1 MIKIGDFSKLA
12 HVTVKT
18 LRHYDELGLLR
29 PVWIDRYT
37 SYRYYALEQL
47 PRLNRILALKDLGF
61 SLEQIGELLHG
72 ELSPDRL
79 RLLFD
84 RKQAELQ
91 NRLQAEQARLARV
104 EQRLHQ
110 IEREGCMPAYEV
122 TLKALPAIPVASLRA
137 MIPVLA
143 ELPQQA
149 GLMRALINQFVQQNK
164 LHPAGA
170 WLTIFHGPDY
180 AERNLDVEVALPL
193 DELPGKPVAAGNRH
207 IALSM
212 LPAVEQ
218 AASVLVPANDNPDDA
233 YTALYTWAEQ
243 ASYVTGSPLR
253 EVLLQDPAPAANA
266 PTQTVTFTEMQIPI
280 TSKLIYQQ
288 SYFSSPYRKEAEM
301 EPKFV
306 SLPAFTLVGMPY
318 VGKNE
323 NQEIAQMWGVFN
335 QQEQNIQH
343 AVRDAAYGLCTIQPG
358 LPEGTFEYVASF
370 KVEKAEGVPEGMVVR
385 EVPAQQYAVFTHIGA
400 LEKLCDTYNYIY
412 QVWIPKSGYQAADNF
427 DFEYYDEAFKDF
439 SPDSRF
445 YIYVPVKK

>member
-37 SYRYYALEQL
+37 SYRYYDLGQL

-61 SLEQIGELLHG
+61 SLEQIGELLH
-72 ELSPDRL
+72 ENLPPDRL

-84 RKQAELQ
+84 RKQAELHSH
-91 NRLQAEQARLARV
+91 LQAEQARLARV
-104 EQRLHQ
+104 EQRLRQ
-110 IEREGCMPAYEV
+110 IEQEGHLPAYEV
-122 TLKALPAIPVASLRA
+122 TLKTLPATPAVSLRG

-149 GLMRALINQFVQQNK
+149 GLMRALVNQFVQQNH
-164 LHPAGA
+164 LRPAGS

-193 DELPGKPVAAGNRH
+193 DDIPGKPVSMSSRH
-207 IALSM
+207 IGVSL

-218 AASVLVPANDNPDDA
+218 AASVLVPTSDDPNDA

-243 ASYVTGSPLR
+243 ANYLTGTPLR
-253 EVLLQDPAPAANA
+253 EVLLQDPAPSGS
-266 PTQTVTFTEMQIPI
+266 TQPIAFTEMQVPV

-288 SYFSSPYRKEAEM
+288 SYFSNPYRKETEM

-306 SLPAFTLVGMPY
+306 NLPAFTVVGIPY

-335 QQEQNIQH
+335 QQAEKIRN
-343 AVRDAAYGLCTIQPG
+343 AVHDGAYGVCLMQPD
-358 LPEGTFEYVASF
+358 LPEGAFEYVACF
-370 KVEKAEGVPEGMVVR
+370 KVEKVEDVPEGMVVR
-385 EVPAQQYAVFTHIGA
+385 EVPAQQYAVFTHAGP
-400 LEKLCDTYNYIY
+400 LEKLSDTYNYIY
-412 QVWIPKSGYQAADNF
+412 QVWLPKSGYQAAGNF
-427 DFEYYDEAFKDF
+427 DFEYYNEEFNNF

-445 YIYVPVKK
+445 YIYMPVKK